1 MAHNLEDSLDI
12 AAVYATALYTLAAE
26 QGVVDAIRSEVEE
39 LARQAE
45 TNPTFAAFLSSAAVD
60 DDDRE
65 RSLDKMF
72 RGRLSDLVLNTLQV
86 MNRHGRTGLLGA
98 LLRTLVLRIEA
109 ARGQVEATAT
119 SVAELTAE
127 EQAEVLRVAAAL
139 SGQQPLI
146 EYRVDPAILGGLV
159 LQIGGWRYDRSLRR
173 QLAGLQGR
181 LLERVASSE

>member
-1 MAHNLEDSLDI
+1 MAQNLEDSLDV

-26 QGVVDAIRSEVEE
+26 KGVVDAVRSELEE
-39 LARQAE
+39 LVRQSDV
-45 TNPTFAAFLSSAAVD
+45 NPAFAAFLSSAAVD

-65 RSLDKMF
+65 RSLEKMF
-72 RGRLSDLVLNTLQV
+72 RGRLSDLVLDTLQV
-86 MNRHGRTGLLGA
+86 MNRHGRAGLLAA
-98 LLRTLVLRIEA
+98 LLRTLVLRIEV
-109 ARGQVEATAT
+109 ARGQIEATAT
-119 SVAELTAE
+119 SVAALTAQ

-159 LQIGGWRYDRSLRR
+159 LQIGGWRYDHSLRR

-181 LLERVASSE
+181 LLERVASG